1 MANMSDIRNGLT
13 FKHNGEIYTVIGF
26 QHVKQARGPAFV
38 RAKIK
43 SLTSGKIIEESF
55 NKSSR
60 IEDIRVERHKYQ
72 YLYDEGDFL
81 VFMNG
86 ETFEQVSIGK
96 AMIDAMDLLMEG
108 ETVEVLFNTQ
118 DDSPLT
124 VDMPQHVIREVTH
137 TEPGLRGDTATKT
150 MKPATVESGAI
161 IKVPLF
167 INIGDKI
174 KIETAT
180 KNYMERVKG

>member
-13 FKHNGEIYTVIGF
+13 FRQNGEIYTVVEF
-26 QHVKQARGPAFV
+26 QHVKQARSASFV

-43 SLTSGKIIEESF
+43 SLTSGKMLEETF
-55 NKSSR
+55 NKSSK
-60 IEDIRVERHKYQ
+60 IDDIRVERHKYQ

-81 VFMNG
+81 IFMNG
-86 ETFEQVSIGK
+86 ETFEQVSIEK
-96 AMIDAMDLLMEG
+96 EMIAAMDLLKEG
-108 ETVEVLFNTQ
+108 ETVEVLFDTS

-124 VDMPQHVIREVTH
+124 VDMPQHVIREVIH

-150 MKPATVESGAI
+150 MKPAKVEGGAT

-174 KIETAT
+174 KIETAS
-180 KNYMERVKG
+180 KAYMERVKG